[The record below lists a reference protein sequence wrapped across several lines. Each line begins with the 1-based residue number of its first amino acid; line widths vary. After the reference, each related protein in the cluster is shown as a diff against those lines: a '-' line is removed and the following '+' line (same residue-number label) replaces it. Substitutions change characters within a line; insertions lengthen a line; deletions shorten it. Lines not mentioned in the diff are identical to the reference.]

1 LPSSDYK
8 NPCHLIINEVLEHIM
23 VILREIGQRFSGDFA
38 EDELLGTI
46 DLDQIERELQEI
58 VQRNLTGKEEW
69 PTAGPE

>member
-1 LPSSDYK
+1 M
-8 NPCHLIINEVLEHIM
+8 M
-23 VILREIGQRFSGDFA
+23 VILREIDQRFSGDFA